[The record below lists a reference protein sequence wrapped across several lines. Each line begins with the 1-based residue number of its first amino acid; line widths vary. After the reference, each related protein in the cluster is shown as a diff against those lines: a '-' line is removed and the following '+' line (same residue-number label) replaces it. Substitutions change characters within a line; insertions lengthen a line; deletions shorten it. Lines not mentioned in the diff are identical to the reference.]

1 MNAAWSLFKGT
12 NFARSMSALWKAG
25 TMTSRDALRTGFRYA
40 KQQGF
45 KVPGGTAARAGRRR
59 AAEGMAGAW
68 RKRAPQMAK
77 EYFWPGTQNTAW
89 SGMGATKNARMTV
102 KQAQMARLRRTGGAA
117 VGLWAGTNALR
128 RGNQV
133 GPF

>member
-1 MNAAWSLFKGT
+1 MNAAWRLFKGT

-25 TMTSRDALRTGFRYA
+25 TMSSRDALRGGFRYA
-40 KQQGF
+40 KRQGF
-45 KVPGGTAARAGRRR
+45 SVPRGSAARAGRRR

-89 SGMGATKNARMTV
+89 SGMGFSKNASMTV
-102 KQAQMARLRRTGGAA
+102 KQARMARLRRTGGAA
-117 VGLWAGTNALR
+117 VGAWAGINALR
-128 RGNQV
+128 RGDQI